1 MTPLTTPGEGGGG
14 VLLVIIHGGVPPGSS
29 NPDLT
34 TDRQS
39 LYPFSD
45 QNGAKILPDGAAHT
59 YIAYTREYPTQVT
72 TSIFHFH
79 KVISALPTPLT
90 NPTPS

>member
-1 MTPLTTPGEGGGG
+1 MTPLTTPGGGGR
-14 VLLVIIHGGVPPGSS
+14 VLLVILRGGVPPGSP
-29 NPDLT
+29 NPGLT
-34 TDRQS
+34 KTGKVYTRFQTKTAQKP
-39 LYPFSD
+39 YPM
-45 QNGAKILPDGAAHT
+45 GRHIT
-59 YIAYTREYPTQVT
+59 YMAYIREYPPPQVT